1 MFSVVLNWCI
11 AWLWGL
17 VDGWVGCG
25 RLVWLSVSCLL
36 GVYGGCCLGFCLYV
50 CVWLLM
56 VWFTWF
62 VLVRVVMILVSLVGL
77 WCWLFG
83 FVGVLSDF
91 GLRLFS
97 VINSVV

>member
-1 MFSVVLNWCI
+1 
-11 AWLWGL
+11 
-17 VDGWVGCG
+17 
-25 RLVWLSVSCLL
+25 
-36 GVYGGCCLGFCLYV
+36 
-50 CVWLLM
+50 
-56 VWFTWF
+56 
-62 VLVRVVMILVSLVGL
+62 MILVSLVGL